1 MVRFWPFQLKTDKS
15 DNWWSD
21 VNWFLSHSE
30 FFLNINYH
38 FYRIL
43 TGIIKKKVW
52 VDFNCIHITL
62 IINDSYF
69 DSAPNCIE
77 KIFCSH
83 NSAFENTPV
92 VPLFATPP
100 FRNTAPFSQHFFDEW
115 KFCLGTPFR
124 NTSEIEI
131 AIFQNWAL
139 LVSPTQY
146 SRRAK
151 IHWISLIE
159 CFFSNSSRSFFI
171 CKVTFHL
178 FSGL

>member
-83 NSAFENTPV
+83 NSAFENSFNF
-92 VPLFATPP
+92 LFSL
-100 FRNTAPFSQHFFDEW
+100 FSAYFLIIIQIFFIQIQRSKKLIMNISFAHRW
-115 KFCLGTPFR
+115 KL
-124 NTSEIEI
+124 SEI
-131 AIFQNWAL
+131 L
-139 LVSPTQY
+139 LGRLLIVIVYESM
-146 SRRAK
+146 SHSDMNHEFGAK
-151 IHWISLIE
+151 LNILNRYWYRFIHPKIL
-159 CFFSNSSRSFFI
+159 
-171 CKVTFHL
+171 
-178 FSGL
+178 